1 LRGSQ
6 LWDGLKAVKYHQEAN
21 TMINGK
27 IQDAFNKQINA
38 ELYSSY
44 LYLSMAAYFKS
55 LNLSGFSNW
64 MECQAQEEVLH
75 AMKFFAFVNERGGR
89 VQLAGIDGPPT
100 SWDSPQ
106 AAFEEAYKHEQKVT
120 ALINGLVDLAIQEKD
135 HASNAFLQWFVNE
148 QVEEEASAD
157 GVVNQ
162 LKLAGGQGSGLFMID
177 RELGTR
183 VFTMPTAQGAE

>member
-1 LRGSQ
+1 
-6 LWDGLKAVKYHQEAN
+6 
-21 TMINGK
+21 MINSK
-27 IQDAFNKQINA
+27 IQDAFNKQINV

-55 LNLSGFSNW
+55 LNLGGFSNW

-75 AMKFFAFVNERGGR
+75 AMKFFSFVNERGGR
-89 VQLAGIDGPPT
+89 VQLSAIDGPPT

-120 ALINGLVDLAIQEKD
+120 SLINGLVDLAIQEKD

-157 GVVNQ
+157 AVVNQ

-183 VFTMPTAQGAE
+183 VFTMPPTQGGE